1 MANQIFS
8 VPAGTGDICDYAGM
22 RIYAIMLP
30 PSDFSIAHC
39 GSDAWPP
46 PPPKKKYN

>member
-8 VPAGTGDICDYAGM
+8 VPAGTYWM

-30 PSDFSIAHC
+30 PSDFSVAHC
-39 GSDAWPP
+39 ILGTLGKLWQIFNSFF
-46 PPPKKKYN
+46 